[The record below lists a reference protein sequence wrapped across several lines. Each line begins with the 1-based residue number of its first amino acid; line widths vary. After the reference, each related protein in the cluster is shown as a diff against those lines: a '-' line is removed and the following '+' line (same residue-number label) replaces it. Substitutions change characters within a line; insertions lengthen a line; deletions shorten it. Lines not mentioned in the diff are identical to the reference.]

1 MIRRTCRGPLW
12 ATLLLV
18 AACLS
23 GAGPAAG
30 PATVGRLTFFLGEV
44 AVRSG
49 TGAWTAA
56 RLDQPLTTAHELRTG
71 AESRAE
77 LTLGASVVRLGERS
91 RLRLDGVRVE
101 GEAAQGSLSL
111 LAGQLWSRLR
121 GLGGDGL
128 QVRSP
133 TAVMAVRGTTFRAEA
148 AADSSLDLLVYE
160 GRVDAGPAHPSPSA
174 RSGGGAG
181 SAGAAGAPGVAAG
194 PRPVAGPFEITL
206 DEWVKVTEGMRLRV
220 RPDGRFA
227 LQPMDREAD
236 RALDWVRW
244 NQERD
249 SLRHE

>member
-1 MIRRTCRGPLW
+1 MIRWNCRRPLW
-12 ATLLLV
+12 AALLLA
-18 AACLS
+18 AACLG
-23 GAGPAAG
+23 GAAPAG
-30 PATVGRLTFFLGEV
+30 PATVGRLTFFLGDV
-44 AVRSG
+44 SVRSG
-49 TGAWTAA
+49 TGAWSAA
-56 RLDQPLTTAHELRTG
+56 RLEQPLTTAQELRTG

-77 LTLGASVVRLGERS
+77 LTLGSSVVRLGERS

-148 AADSSLDLLVYE
+148 APDSSLDLVVYE
-160 GRVDAGPAHPSPSA
+160 GRVDAGPSDPSA
-174 RSGGGAG
+174 SARPGGSPAG
-181 SAGAAGAPGVAAG
+181 GQGGAGAPGVAAG
-194 PRPVAGPFEITL
+194 PKPVAGPYEITL

-220 RPDGRFA
+220 RADGRFA

-236 RALDWVRW
+236 RALAWVRW

-249 SLRHE
+249 SLSHE